1 MHISGQG
8 ARLAV
13 IESLQGGKISWQ
25 PFLSL
30 TTDQDIIRTY
40 DLDANTCV
48 VNLVDLDQLMVIV
61 NKIERFWFTIVR
73 LPKE

>member
-1 MHISGQG
+1 MHRS
-8 ARLAV
+8 
-13 IESLQGGKISWQ
+13 Q

-61 NKIERFWFTIVR
+61 NKIERFRFTIVR